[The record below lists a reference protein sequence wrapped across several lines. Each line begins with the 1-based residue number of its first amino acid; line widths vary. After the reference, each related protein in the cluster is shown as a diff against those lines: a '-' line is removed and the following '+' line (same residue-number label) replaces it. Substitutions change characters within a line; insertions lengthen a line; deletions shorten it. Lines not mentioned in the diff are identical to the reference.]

1 MKRLCLL
8 AVVFSALA
16 GQKADAAVDLTVGSG
31 VGIVSAANN
40 VGDFAAAVTSADF
53 ASFSFSETIEAPVD
67 SANSTA
73 TFSAS
78 SLANAVQFDIQA
90 VTQNIAAGGSFASAQ
105 LILDI
110 TLNEPVNYVFSAQ
123 YAGTAD
129 DSGNLFLLE
138 GFIFDGSPFLYHESD
153 TGAASAVDFALNQVQ
168 DGNQGGSVTGS
179 RTGTL
184 GPGTYLFSLWFQL
197 QDDLDLTGAQS
208 ASGSAQILFTQ
219 ATATAPAPEPASVAL
234 WGGLGALGL
243 LGARRRRPTA

>member
-1 MKRLCLL
+1 MKKLCLL

-16 GQKADAAVDLTVGSG
+16 GQQADAAIDLTVSSG
-31 VGIVSAANN
+31 FGIVSAENN
-40 VGDFAAAVTSADF
+40 VGGFAAAVTSSDF
-53 ASFSFSETIEAPVD
+53 ASFSFSETIQAPVD

-90 VTQNIAAGGSFASAQ
+90 VTQNVGAGGRSAYAQ
-105 LILDI
+105 LVLDI
-110 TLNEPVNYVFSAQ
+110 TLNEPVNYLFSAQ
-123 YAGTAD
+123 YTGTAE
-129 DSGNLFLLE
+129 DSGDQFLLE
-138 GFIFDGSPFLYHESD
+138 GFIFDGSPFVYHESD
-153 TGAASAVDFALNQVQ
+153 AGAANAVDFALNQVQ

-184 GPGTYLFSLWFQL
+184 GPGIYLFSLWFQL

-208 ASGSAQILFTQ
+208 ASGSAQILLTQ
-219 ATATAPAPEPASVAL
+219 AAATVPEPASVAL

-243 LGARRRRPTA
+243 LGARRRKPTA